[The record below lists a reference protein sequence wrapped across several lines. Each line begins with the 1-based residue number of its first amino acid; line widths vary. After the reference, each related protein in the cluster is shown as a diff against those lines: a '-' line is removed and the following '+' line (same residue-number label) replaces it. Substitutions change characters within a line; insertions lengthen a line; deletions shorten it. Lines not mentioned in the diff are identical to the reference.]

1 MTVLRDYMLC
11 VDMMRQFG
19 VVALVVCVFVLLS
32 VSLHVESR
40 RRRRIPRVCRP
51 FISLYQTQTQT
62 QTHRLANDTQVD
74 DDDDDDDDGDIES
87 DEYAGE
93 DDEMKVAVEE
103 INMLKLMI
111 DFMGY
116 VLHSITKAV
125 TCTTSLYAIYTN
137 IISARL
143 DDNVI

>member
-1 MTVLRDYMLC
+1 LTVLRDYMLC

-62 QTHRLANDTQVD
+62 HRLANDTQV
-74 DDDDDDDDGDIES
+74 DDDDDDDGDIES